1 MPKDLVVDPTSL
13 STPDYLGTA
22 PIPVRQTQY
31 ALQEARNQLG
41 DDSLRSM
48 LADMVLIRQFELML
62 DAFKRAGTFRGIAYS
77 HKGPAHLSV
86 GQEAAAV
93 GQAVALS
100 VDDHIYGSHR
110 SHGEILAKG
119 LAAIR
124 KMSDTSLDLE
134 IDAYPV
140 RELAATVDAHLP
152 GKDSRDR
159 ARNLLIYGLM
169 AEIFARSAGFNRGL
183 SGSMH
188 AFFQPFGIYPNNAIV
203 GGSAPIATG
212 AALEKLIAGAPGIT
226 VANVGDGSSS
236 CGPVLESLNFAAMH
250 QLRRFSNAGSGGLP
264 ILFFFVNNFYAMGG
278 QPLGE
283 TLSLD
288 RIARLGAGFRG
299 DGFHAAT
306 IDGNDPLAVFAEV
319 RDRRALLLDGQGP
332 ALLDCET
339 YRFSGHSSS
348 DPGVYRTREEVSLWE
363 SFDPI
368 RRFAARL
375 EAEGLTEEGTL
386 AELTATTIEGLER
399 VAAVATDL
407 DRSPRL
413 PLLTSPDIM
422 DKVMYTSSEV
432 DLSGTH
438 PVELL
443 QPLEDNDRV
452 KQLAR
457 RSRSGIVDGEQ
468 LSSFRAVQYRDALF
482 EAILEH
488 ASRDD
493 RLVIYGEEN
502 REYGGAF
509 GVYRGLTELLPLR
522 HLFNA
527 PISEA
532 AIVGT
537 AVGVALEGGR
547 ALIELMYADFIG
559 RAGDEIF
566 NQMAK
571 WRAMSGGIVDIPVV
585 LRISIGSRYGAQH
598 AQDWSG
604 LVAQVPGIQVVYPA
618 TPYDAKGLLAAAL
631 AGNNPVA
638 FFESQDLYDQTEIF
652 HAEGV
657 PANYYRIPIGTAAIV
672 RSGAHATVVTIGAP
686 LYRAIDAAE
695 ALAVEDVEIEVIDA
709 RSLVPFDYDM
719 VGRSVARTKRLVFV
733 TDSPH
738 QGCFAGSVAA
748 ECALR
753 FSELEVAPSI
763 VASKNWIVPPP
774 ELVDAFRPS
783 AFDIA
788 EAVRQ
793 AMGR

>member
-1 MPKDLVVDPTSL
+1 M
-13 STPDYLGTA
+13 
-22 PIPVRQTQY
+22 
-31 ALQEARNQLG
+31 
-41 DDSLRSM
+41 
-48 LADMVLIRQFELML
+48 
-62 DAFKRAGTFRGIAYS
+62 
-77 HKGPAHLSV
+77 
-86 GQEAAAV
+86 
-93 GQAVALS
+93 
-100 VDDHIYGSHR
+100 
-110 SHGEILAKG
+110 
-119 LAAIR
+119 
-124 KMSDTSLDLE
+124 
-134 IDAYPV
+134 
-140 RELAATVDAHLP
+140 
-152 GKDSRDR
+152 
-159 ARNLLIYGLM
+159 
-169 AEIFARSAGFNRGL
+169 
-183 SGSMH
+183 
-188 AFFQPFGIYPNNAIV
+188 
-203 GGSAPIATG
+203 
-212 AALEKLIAGAPGIT
+212 
-226 VANVGDGSSS
+226 
-236 CGPVLESLNFAAMH
+236 
-250 QLRRFSNAGSGGLP
+250 
-264 ILFFFVNNFYAMGG
+264 FFFVNNFYAMGG

-283 TLSLD
+283 TLALD
-288 RIARLGAGFRG
+288 RIARLGAGFRA

-319 RDRRALLLDGQGP
+319 RDRRALLLDGKGP

-348 DPGVYRTREEVSLWE
+348 DSGVYRTREEVSLWE

-368 RRFAARL
+368 GRFAARL
-375 EAEGLTEEGTL
+375 QAAGVIEDSAL
-386 AELTATTIEGLER
+386 AEVTASTIEILER
-399 VAAVATDL
+399 IAAVATDV

-413 PLLTSPDIM
+413 PLLGSPEVM
-422 DKVMYTSSEV
+422 DKIMYASSEV
-432 DLSGTH
+432 DLAGTH
-438 PVELL
+438 PVDLL
-443 QPLEDNDRV
+443 QPLEENDRV

-468 LSSFRAVQYRDALF
+468 LSAFRAVQYRDALF

-522 HLFNA
+522 HLFNS

-571 WRAMSGGIVDIPVV
+571 WRAMSGGIVEIPIV
-585 LRISIGSRYGAQH
+585 LRISVGSRYGAQH

-657 PANYYRIPIGTAAIV
+657 PANYYRIPIGSAATV
-672 RSGAHATVVTIGAP
+672 RTGTHATVVTIGAA
-686 LYRAIDAAE
+686 LYRAMGAAKV
-695 ALAVEDVEIEVIDA
+695 LAEDGIEIEVIDA

-719 VGRSVARTKRLVFV
+719 IGRSVAKTRRVVLV
-733 TDSPH
+733 TDSPR

-753 FSELEVAPSI
+753 FQELEVAPSV

-783 AFDIA
+783 ASDIT

-793 AMGR
+793 ALQR